1 MYRIWA
7 SQILGYPRKTG
18 SSSCLVSIPPTNL
31 PALLTLLLLA
41 SVNHLRHYPS
51 VLDGGFIPDSIAAE
65 STLKQW
71 FLLFVFS
78 FFSTASAEPLLEAAT
93 FGSAGMCEA
102 SWKV

>member
-7 SQILGYPRKTG
+7 SQILGYPRETG

-31 PALLTLLLLA
+31 PTLLTLLLLLE

-71 FLLFVFS
+71 SLLFVFS
-78 FFSTASAEPLLEAAT
+78 FFYGFRRAFA
-93 FGSAGMCEA
+93 
-102 SWKV
+102 